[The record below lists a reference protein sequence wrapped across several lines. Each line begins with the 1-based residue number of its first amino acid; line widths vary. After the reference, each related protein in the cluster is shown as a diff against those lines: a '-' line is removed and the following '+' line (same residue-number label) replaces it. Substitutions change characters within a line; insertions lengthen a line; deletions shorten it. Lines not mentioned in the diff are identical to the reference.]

1 MNDVQNDLSGAPLTA
16 LLAELRK
23 RTTRLLAE
31 LLKRMTANP
40 KLLAL
45 YYLLPAAPTLAF
57 QVSARAEQCVD
68 AIPCLAATPR
78 VSSGRSCGRYIGSFI
93 SPGSEIATEEAT
105 PIG

>member
-23 RTTRLLAE
+23 RTTALLAE

-68 AIPCLAATPR
+68 AIPCLASHAK
-78 VSSGRSCGRYIGSFI
+78 GFI
-93 SPGSEIATEEAT
+93 WSILWPLYWPVHFAGI
-105 PIG
+105 

>member
-1 MNDVQNDLSGAPLTA
+1 MNDVQNDLSDAPLTA

-23 RTTRLLAE
+23 RTTALLAE

-57 QVSARAEQCVD
+57 QVAARAKQCVD
-68 AIPCLAATPR
+68 AIPCLASYAK
-78 VSSGRSCGRYIGSFI
+78 GFI
-93 SPGSEIATEEAT
+93 WSVLWPLYWLVHFAGI
-105 PIG
+105 